1 VPVLL
6 QTKGIYKQPFEAVVF
21 EHPPGFVLNVS
32 PNAGFI
38 PTSDGVELTIMCT
51 QICMPQ
57 TIIRDFW
64 KGVVKV

>member
-1 VPVLL
+1 MPVLL
-6 QTKGIYKQPFEAVVF
+6 RTNGIHKQPFEVAVL

-51 QICMPQ
+51 QVCMPQ
-57 TIIRDFW
+57 TINQDFW